1 MIMNA
6 RSSREY
12 YEILRYISE
21 TRSSEYRISEKKI
34 TIKVTKKSRFLAF
47 KLGVFFR
54 FSVTV

>member
-6 RSSREY
+6 RSAREY

-21 TRSSEYRISEKKI
+21 TRSSEYRISGKKK
-34 TIKVTKKSRFLAF
+34 IKVTKKSRFLAF